1 MTNETAAN
9 TTASESK
16 KKSTVRH
23 TRAIQRNRSK
33 RPLSMPTGEEIAA
46 RMTEIVHPVTLAQV
60 KIFHEMG
67 LRERILTLP
76 VMMAL
81 VLSMIWRQ
89 IGSIQELTH
98 VVHGEALLWAQ
109 PQPQLTEK
117 AMNSRL
123 RSLPAELFWRVL
135 TGLVPLLQTRWVVR
149 QRPLTP
155 ELA

>member
-1 MTNETAAN
+1 
-9 TTASESK
+9 
-16 KKSTVRH
+16 
-23 TRAIQRNRSK
+23 
-33 RPLSMPTGEEIAA
+33 
-46 RMTEIVHPVTLAQV
+46 MTEIVHPVTLARVQ
-60 KIFHEMG
+60 IFHEMG
-67 LRERILTLP
+67 LRERILTLS
-76 VMMAL
+76 VMMTL

-89 IGSIQELTH
+89 IGSIQESTR

-135 TGLVPLLQTRWVVR
+135 TVLVPLLQTRWVER